1 VGAALG
7 AHIPPVDDDDVRVV
21 GALADVG
28 LERRLATEGAQAIAG
43 VVLWCGGT
51 AEQAPSRVLRVNDDR
66 QLGLLSCDGRCSKD
80 DGAGPP

>member
-7 AHIPPVDDDDVRVV
+7 AHIPPVDDDDILVV
-21 GALADVG
+21 GALPDVG
-28 LERRLATEGAQAIAG
+28 LERRLATERAQAIAG

-66 QLGLLSCDGRCSKD
+66 QLGLLSCDGRCSRD
-80 DGAGPP
+80 DGTGPP